1 MGTEQNIPENLQTIA
16 RAVLENTNE
25 AIVLLDCTGGRRRIA
40 YVNAAFT
47 VQMGYDPEEV
57 VGRPPEDLITAAA
70 DPDTVAA
77 VFRAAENGRPVR
89 TEIAN
94 RTKDGREIW
103 LDVNLLPVKDA
114 AGAVTQLISFR
125 RDITEAKEREAALRE
140 AKEQAEAANLSKSQ
154 FLATMS
160 HELRTP
166 LNAIIGFSAMLQ
178 QGMFGTLEGKN
189 LEYAGDINNAGRHLL
204 ALINDVLDMAKIEAG
219 KYVLTDET
227 MHVSDLLEE
236 CLRQI
241 TPLAEAG
248 GLRVTYRPD
257 ARLRAVRADRR
268 AMNQILLNLLSN
280 AVKFTPAGGTI
291 TVFAEQVPDGLALS
305 VLDTGIGIS
314 AEDMQR
320 VLRPFEQADSSTSR
334 KHEGTGLGL
343 SICQRLI
350 ELHGGSLTIACPAEG
365 GTRVTVVLPV
375 SRLLERAA

>member
-1 MGTEQNIPENLQTIA
+1 
-16 RAVLENTNE
+16 
-25 AIVLLDCTGGRRRIA
+25 
-40 YVNAAFT
+40 
-47 VQMGYDPEEV
+47 
-57 VGRPPEDLITAAA
+57 
-70 DPDTVAA
+70 
-77 VFRAAENGRPVR
+77 
-89 TEIAN
+89 
-94 RTKDGREIW
+94 
-103 LDVNLLPVKDA
+103 
-114 AGAVTQLISFR
+114 
-125 RDITEAKEREAALRE
+125 
-140 AKEQAEAANLSKSQ
+140 
-154 FLATMS
+154 MS
-160 HELRTP
+160 CAPP